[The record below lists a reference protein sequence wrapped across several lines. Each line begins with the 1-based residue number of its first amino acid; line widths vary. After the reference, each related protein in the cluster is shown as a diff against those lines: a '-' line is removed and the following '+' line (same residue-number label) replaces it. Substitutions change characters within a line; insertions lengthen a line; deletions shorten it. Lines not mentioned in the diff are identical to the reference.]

1 MARIEYSDPAK
12 ADDRTREIL
21 GKNRNANIFRMMAH
35 SPSYFEQYCR
45 LGGAI
50 RHKGELD
57 PVVREL
63 AITRTGIL
71 CEAPYEIVAHKRI
84 GKNVGVT
91 DEQNAALENW
101 QSATCFNEVQRAA
114 LAFADEIVKLHKPT
128 DATFN
133 AIASKLTPAA
143 LVELQLSVGFYI
155 MTSKFL
161 ETFAIDMQPVTEGRS
176 ASSVSPL
183 PTAPNVSP
191 STMRADGTAL
201 VIALRTWASCTE
213 PPVRNT
219 ASMSSADSCAWVRQ
233 FLMRAA
239 MRSAN
244 CLVWLTRSGRLM
256 AALRPGATHSSGISG
271 RALVRQRDLGVLDL
285 HRQRMAALFLDHAHQ
300 PVEQFRLAGLLPD
313 LADIGEHA
321 RLVHPVDARP
331 GGEVVEI
338 ARGHIEPGALHRRC
352 RSRTA
357 ASRRRD

>member
-1 MARIEYSDPAK
+1 MARIEYADPAK
-12 ADDRTREIL
+12 ASDRTREIL

-57 PVVREL
+57 PIVREL

-91 DEQNAALENW
+91 DEQNEALENW

-114 LAFADEIVKLHKPT
+114 LAFTDEIVKLHKPT

-161 ETFAIDMQPVTEGRS
+161 ETFAVDMQPVTE
-176 ASSVSPL
+176 
-183 PTAPNVSP
+183 
-191 STMRADGTAL
+191 
-201 VIALRTWASCTE
+201 
-213 PPVRNT
+213 
-219 ASMSSADSCAWVRQ
+219 
-233 FLMRAA
+233 
-239 MRSAN
+239 
-244 CLVWLTRSGRLM
+244 
-256 AALRPGATHSSGISG
+256 
-271 RALVRQRDLGVLDL
+271 
-285 HRQRMAALFLDHAHQ
+285 
-300 PVEQFRLAGLLPD
+300 
-313 LADIGEHA
+313 
-321 RLVHPVDARP
+321 
-331 GGEVVEI
+331 VV
-338 ARGHIEPGALHRRC
+338 G
-352 RSRTA
+352 
-357 ASRRRD
+357 